1 MASAPDFSPLFSGF
15 DFLQNLMKGAGSSL
29 PGVSQWVTPTLDP
42 EELDRRIQELK
53 TVQFWLE
60 QNAKMLATTI
70 QTLEVQRMTLTTLKA
85 MNVQA
90 ADLAEA
96 FRVRQS
102 QAFATG
108 STTTD
113 DPQDKDPTPSASA
126 ASSASASGANRFTD
140 DTASTPPED
149 PPAGLVDPMQ
159 WWGSLTQQFSQIAS
173 QAMSDGQVVQAMN
186 DATQKAGAMAGQMM
200 QTAQALGAALKPG
213 TGKRPEGSG
222 KGAKKTRA
230 SAQSPQAPAQPRA
243 DAQAQGAKAP
253 AKKATTAAAQG
264 GSASRTDQAGRPQT
278 RTGSINP
285 SAQAGKSTQS
295 SRGKSTAAQPAKAK
309 SAGAAAKK
317 R

>member
-1 MASAPDFSPLFSGF
+1 MATTDFSPLFSGF

-96 FRVRQS
+96 FRVRQTD
-102 QAFATG
+102 AFASINPG
-108 STTTD
+108 AGD
-113 DPQDKDPTPSASA
+113 DPPQGDPAPAKGAAAAAPAPKPS
-126 ASSASASGANRFTD
+126 NRFTD
-140 DTASTPPED
+140 DTASTPPQDAATAPEA
-149 PPAGLVDPMQ
+149 PASLVDPMQ

-173 QAMSDGQVVQAMN
+173 QALSDGQVAQAMN
-186 DATQKAGAMAGQMM
+186 EASQKAGAMAGQMM
-200 QTAQALGAALKPG
+200 QTAQALGAALK
-213 TGKRPEGSG
+213 TSASDAAGSEAA
-222 KGAKKTRA
+222 KPPPKPKAARATSAKPGAKSSRTVSPKSATQNAA
-230 SAQSPQAPAQPRA
+230 STAAKAAAPAPA
-243 DAQAQGAKAP
+243 PGKA
-253 AKKATTAAAQG
+253 
-264 GSASRTDQAGRPQT
+264 
-278 RTGSINP
+278 
-285 SAQAGKSTQS
+285 
-295 SRGKSTAAQPAKAK
+295 KSTAKPATKASRGATAEAPAASR
-309 SAGAAAKK
+309 SARK